1 MRLLQLAYYI
11 KSRLPLS
18 PETERWGGKL
28 FYNIVANAFRL
39 AALRGYHGRMKPYV
53 SCAFAAIATLTL
65 LIPKALSM
73 YQTNAFSTKPAGHV
87 AFDAATHTWTLS
99 NAAVSRSVRFDPLS
113 GGLVPAGLTLNGQRA
128 AVTVVSEGSLALIS
142 PLKAIPA
149 PLTSGWRFVDTK
161 PSESW
166 TKAGFDDSAW
176 AARELPFTSKEAN
189 RSWWFRYAVP
199 EGRLVAGVKYAI
211 VFDHAADDG
220 AEVWADGKP
229 IGSLPASSV
238 PWNKTFQFPL
248 PTDTR
253 VIAIRLDGGGAPNSL
268 KNVSIA
274 EAGDERILD
283 VSNGWTLRSHEK
295 RGETLIL
302 GLDGVG
308 ANAGFEV
315 DVRYRVMPGNEPVV
329 TKQITLRNGTPGDYL
344 LKEAVLDEVDAQ
356 APIVASQAFTGAG
369 TAIAIGTGGGAVA
382 SPLALMGSVEL
393 TGTSMKT
400 VYRPFT
406 PVGSGV
412 PMQTPEAMLGL
423 YNGPTHK
430 GGLLLQLYVG
440 AHVSH
445 GTPTTVPPLYSTWF
459 GYYNTIDGALVESLV
474 PKAAAMGVKYFAVD
488 DGWQGIEGHAGR
500 GYGDWIENQEFF
512 PNGLKPIAES
522 VRKHGMKF
530 GLWTAPIM
538 VHNNSG
544 VSEAHPEW
552 KIQHADGSPLPLWD
566 GTTAE
571 CFTGAYAEHFKEK
584 LLGLCKDYDLK
595 FLKLD
600 GGLFEDG
607 CAAPG
612 HSHPLLH
619 SEAAQ
624 FDAWKDLC
632 ATLRKE
638 VPGVIIDRG
647 WEGEPGLTALQDT
660 SWYGDW
666 IIAFRPE
673 READIRWWYRNA
685 DNYRR
690 FLYGITFSRP
700 PFTISWEAPCHILT
714 KPGDLNALE
723 YHLTSVGAYICN
735 LEIHGRILEMTPEE
749 EAVTKKWIRW
759 NWANRE
765 FLAVTQPIVSLGQ
778 PYDAVN
784 EKSAPHIDGVMHL
797 RNAIK
802 GRFGYVC
809 LWNPSDKPAT
819 AEVVIRPS
827 DCFIKMDTS
836 RAALTRLKD
845 GSPIACE
852 HAADS
857 ITLRVPMDAFGWEI
871 VDVTERRG

>member
-1 MRLLQLAYYI
+1 MKLVATRILGRQR
-11 KSRLPLS
+11 SR
-18 PETERWGGKL
+18 RL
-28 FYNIVANAFRL
+28 FYNIVAAAFRL
-39 AALRGYHGRMKPYV
+39 AALSGYHGRMKRSVPLR
-53 SCAFAAIATLTL
+53 FAALAALTL

-73 YQTNAFSTKPAGHV
+73 NQTNAFASKPAGRV
-87 AFDAATHTWTLS
+87 AYDGSTRTWTLS
-99 NAAVSRSVRFDPLS
+99 NAAVSRSVRFDPKT
-113 GGLVPAGLTLNGQRA
+113 GGLAPVGLALNGSPA
-128 AVTVVSEGSLALIS
+128 AVKVVSEGSVTLVSPMKALPEVVS
-142 PLKAIPA
+142 SAWRFSNTEPA
-149 PLTSGWRFVDTK
+149 P
-161 PSESW
+161 SW
-166 TKAGFDDSAW
+166 NEAGFDDSSW
-176 AARELPFTSKEAN
+176 TPMDLPFTSNDPN

-199 EGRLVAGVKYAI
+199 AGRLRAGVKYAI
-211 VFDHAADDG
+211 VLDHAADDG
-220 AEVWADGKP
+220 AEVWADGKH
-229 IGSLPASSV
+229 IGSLPPSSV

-248 PTDTR
+248 PVDTR

-274 EAGDERILD
+274 EAGEERTLD
-283 VSNGWTLRSHEK
+283 LAKGWTLQGHSEH
-295 RGETLIL
+295 GDTLTL
-302 GLDGVG
+302 SLAGVG
-308 ANAGFEV
+308 VNAGFEV
-315 DVRYRVMPGNEPVV
+315 DVTHRVMPGNEPVV
-329 TKQITLRNGTPGDYL
+329 TKQITVHSATPDQYL
-344 LKEAVLDEVDAQ
+344 VKEAVLDEIEARD
-356 APIVASQAFTGAG
+356 PITATQAFTGAG
-369 TAIAIGTGGGAVA
+369 TALASGGGGGVVA
-382 SPLALMGSVEL
+382 SALALMGSTEVS
-393 TGTSMKT
+393 GSRMKT

-406 PVGSGV
+406 PISPDGRFTS
-412 PMQTPEAMLGL
+412 PEAMLGL
-423 YNGPTHK
+423 YNGPTNK

-459 GYYNTIDGALVESLV
+459 GYYNSIDGALVESLV
-474 PKAAAMGVKYFAVD
+474 PKAAELGVKYFSID
-488 DGWQGIEGHAGR
+488 DGWQGIDGRPGR
-500 GYGDWIENQEFF
+500 GYGDWIENKEFF
-512 PNGLKPIAES
+512 PNGLKPIADS

-538 VHNNSG
+538 VHNNSA

-552 KIQHADGSPLPLWD
+552 KIRHADGSPLPLWD
-566 GTTAE
+566 GTSAE
-571 CFTGAYAEHFKEK
+571 CFSGAYADHFKQT

-619 SEAAQ
+619 SVGAQ
-624 FDAWKDLC
+624 FEAWKDLC

-638 VPGVIIDRG
+638 VPGVVIDRG

-700 PFTISWEAPCHILT
+700 PFTISWEAPCHILA

-749 EAVTKKWIRW
+749 ENITKKWVKW
-759 NWANRE
+759 NWDNRE

-778 PYDAVN
+778 PYDALS
-784 EKSAPHIDGVMHL
+784 EKDVPHVDGVMHL
-797 RNAIK
+797 RNPIK
-802 GRFGYVC
+802 GRYGYVC

-819 AEVVIRPS
+819 ADVVIRPS
-827 DCFIKMDTS
+827 DCFVKMDTS
-836 RAALTRLKD
+836 RVALTRLKD
-845 GSPIACE
+845 GSPIASE
-852 HAADS
+852 RTADA
-857 ITLRVPMDAFGWEI
+857 ITLHVPMGAFGWEI
-871 VDVTERRG
+871 VDVTQPAA